1 MTETSRI
8 SDQLRQ
14 IREEAGLSVRML
26 AARRVHRKRARRDV
40 SAYAQACAH
49 HTILQTLAAP

>member
-26 AARRVHRKRARRDV
+26 AARR
-40 SAYAQACAH
+40 
-49 HTILQTLAAP
+49 LALTTQYFRP